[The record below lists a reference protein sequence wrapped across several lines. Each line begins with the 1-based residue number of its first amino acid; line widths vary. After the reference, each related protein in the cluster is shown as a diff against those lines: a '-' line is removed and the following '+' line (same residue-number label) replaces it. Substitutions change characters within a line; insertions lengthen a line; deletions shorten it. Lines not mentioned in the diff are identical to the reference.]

1 MDHNELQSAFSDDD
15 EEREAEIALEEW
27 VDEIECLLGGTSR
40 RKEAKDKERQKERR
54 ELPLEKPKPKELP
67 RSECPKRRSWI
78 KQLVRARESD
88 APEPV
93 QVSAPRRAPPA
104 ALLTAPSA
112 PPVVLSN
119 GPPLEPSP
127 VLMPPLAEAPVPR
140 PGSPVFPCA
149 CPQTSQFTTSAPVL
163 SPHGVASCLSADSLP
178 PRTPAPAAPL
188 PNRPL
193 PLEVPTDCDSDSM
206 LSARYSD
213 GVSLTAFIMLPPT
226 FIPAREYY
234 EAPCAYAVAQK

>member
-163 SPHGVASCLSADSLP
+163 SPRDVEESRMPSSA
-178 PRTPAPAAPL
+178 
-188 PNRPL
+188 
-193 PLEVPTDCDSDSM
+193 
-206 LSARYSD
+206 
-213 GVSLTAFIMLPPT
+213 
-226 FIPAREYY
+226 
-234 EAPCAYAVAQK
+234 